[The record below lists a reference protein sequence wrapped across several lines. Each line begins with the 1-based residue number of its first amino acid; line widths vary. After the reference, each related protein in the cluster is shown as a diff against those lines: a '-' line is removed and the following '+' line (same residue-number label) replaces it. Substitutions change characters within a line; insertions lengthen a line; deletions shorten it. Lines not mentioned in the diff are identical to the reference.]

1 MKETT
6 ALVLNDS
13 KTGVPYKI
21 IIPCSCLGHCSTLI
35 IERSQDKIQIQLNL
49 NKEILVITKK
59 DEKKLKD
66 LNNRLIL
73 QSENI
78 IDLILL
84 FSTAPARIPFAL
96 NINKIIVSCEYIEN
110 KLYTINFS
118 KLTKLKKEKFLYG
131 MIITESMLSETLDAL
146 LKISEDILDIP
157 EGAYYEN

>member
-1 MKETT
+1 MEKTT
-6 ALVLNDS
+6 TLVLNDS

-21 IIPCSCLGHCSTLI
+21 IIPCDCLGHCSTLI
-35 IERSQDKIQIQLNL
+35 IERSQDKIQLQLNL
-49 NKEILVITKK
+49 NKEMLVITKK

-73 QSENI
+73 KFENI

-96 NINKIIVSCEYIEN
+96 NINKIIVSCEYIED
-110 KLYTINFS
+110 KLYAINFN
-118 KLTKLKKEKFLYG
+118 KLTKLNKEKFLYG
-131 MIITESMLSETLDAL
+131 MIITESMLSETLEAL

-157 EGAYYEN
+157 EGAYYED